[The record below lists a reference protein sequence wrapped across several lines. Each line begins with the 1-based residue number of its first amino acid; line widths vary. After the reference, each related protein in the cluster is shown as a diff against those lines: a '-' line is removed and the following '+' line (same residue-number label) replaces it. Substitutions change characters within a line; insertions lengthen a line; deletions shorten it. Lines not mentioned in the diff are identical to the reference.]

1 MLKNAFQLTT
11 VYNKSYSNG
20 YFLNLYFSFIH
31 WTKFHC
37 SCLLQLFFRGLKVQ
51 LKVNIHYDSH
61 IRQQTF
67 LKGKQKS
74 FNLKQKKKNWEK
86 KKWGVPQRHKR
97 TNNTYVIGVPELQGK
112 KKKNLGKT
120 IIQRNHSPKLCKY
133 GKRHK
138 FTDSRS
144 SMNIKK
150 YLVQRKPSEETNC

>member
-74 FNLKQKKKNWEK
+74 FNLKQREEEELRK
-86 KKWGVPQRHKR
+86 KKWGLPQRYKR
-97 TNNTYVIGVPELQGK
+97 TNNTYVIGVPELQGE
-112 KKKNLGKT
+112 KKNTWAKQLSK
-120 IIQRNHSPKLCKY
+120 
-133 GKRHK
+133 
-138 FTDSRS
+138 
-144 SMNIKK
+144 
-150 YLVQRKPSEETNC
+150 ETTAQNFVNMVKDTNLQTQ